1 MLAVNR
7 FPVGWEINSISYE
20 VTVRVAIAF
29 AHAIHCRTVGWSH
42 TDEIGISVAFT
53 RRGKIPFRGYYM
65 ADEAKENAN
74 GMPAGGTEEPDAGSG
89 KSRSNLI
96 KYVIMAVGG
105 VLAVTVI
112 AVMAALLLGGD
123 KTAVT
128 SDGPETSQVADEEP
142 AAKPAKQDS
151 AASTSADTDLAA
163 LLGGDSLGLALD
175 ENDPSVIQYIQE
187 SLDYLDYEPTKS
199 DVSADGSEGG
209 AGMSKED
216 SLGAVDWLKEEKAK
230 LAKREKDLERREKE
244 LQTLD
249 KQVSKKLV
257 TLEQAE
263 SARVT
268 ELAKLY
274 DGMDPRSV
282 AKLMLNLDDETV
294 VAILPR
300 MKQKS
305 AAQVLSL
312 FSPERAARLSKKLIT
327 IAEN

>member
-1 MLAVNR
+1 
-7 FPVGWEINSISYE
+7 
-20 VTVRVAIAF
+20 
-29 AHAIHCRTVGWSH
+29 
-42 TDEIGISVAFT
+42 
-53 RRGKIPFRGYYM
+53 M

-89 KSRSNLI
+89 KPRSNLI

-105 VLAVTVI
+105 VLAVTVV

-128 SDGPETSQVADEEP
+128 SDGPETSQVADKEP

-151 AASTSADTDLAA
+151 AASTSPDTDLAA

-244 LQTLD
+244 LQALD

-263 SARVT
+263 SARVA

>member
-1 MLAVNR
+1 
-7 FPVGWEINSISYE
+7 
-20 VTVRVAIAF
+20 
-29 AHAIHCRTVGWSH
+29 
-42 TDEIGISVAFT
+42 
-53 RRGKIPFRGYYM
+53 M
-65 ADEAKENAN
+65 ADEAKDNAN
-74 GMPAGGTEEPDAGSG
+74 GTPVGEVKAPDAASV
-89 KSRSNLI
+89 KSKSNLM

-105 VLAVTVI
+105 VLAVTII
-112 AVMAALLLGGD
+112 AVVAALLLGGD

-128 SDGPETSQVADEEP
+128 ADEPETAKVANEEH
-142 AAKPAKQDS
+142 AVKPAKQDS
-151 AASTSADTDLAA
+151 AASTSTDTGLAA
-163 LLGGDSLGLALD
+163 VLGGDSLEFALD

-187 SLDYLDYEPTKS
+187 SLDYLDYEPTKGDFS
-199 DVSADGSEGG
+199 GDGSEGG
-209 AGMSKED
+209 AGMSEED
-216 SLGAVDWLKEEKAK
+216 SLKAVNWLKEEKAK

-249 KQVSKKLV
+249 KQVSKKLL
-257 TLEQAE
+257 TIEQAE
-263 SARVT
+263 SARIT